1 MGFRKKIQF
10 YACLDLFL
18 VACLACQKVVLP
30 SATSKPVNE
39 SKTTVSSE
47 PVTSNAEVVPEVV
60 NNKKHHI
67 KKSPASVI
75 DPKPV
80 TVAEVKPVT
89 VAEVKPVTVAEVKPV
104 TVAEVKPVTVA
115 EVKPVTVAEV
125 KPVTV
130 APPVALAKPVCDNPL
145 DPQPEFYKRKITM
158 LPPVEDLAQISHLFL
173 GVGVNYTRYE
183 ETLSDLDTSY
193 NNFKAPTYHMGGYFA
208 LDAESGLDF
217 FYKSINIDFDNSSI
231 SKSDTSGQW
240 DTAGVHYDFRKI
252 KNSETM
258 WNMSI
263 GAQMHQMPLALFKNS
278 NNQPV
283 IKNIQLLDIS
293 VGAQYKKYFDSKTR
307 GLWEMHY
314 QHPIDSSAS
323 TGGAKF
329 SIDPQ
334 LAFDGSIGLEKSIF
348 NRAGDMNKWLG
359 LYWYGQYH
367 KVNFKYSD
375 GEVTATGTHQTMFST
390 VELRFSYEF

>member
-80 TVAEVKPVT
+80 A
-89 VAEVKPVTVAEVKPV
+89 
-104 TVAEVKPVTVA
+104 
-115 EVKPVTVAEV
+115 VAEV

-158 LPPVEDLAQISHLFL
+158 RVRL
-173 GVGVNYTRYE
+173 RYWH
-183 ETLSDLDTSY
+183 
-193 NNFKAPTYHMGGYFA
+193 F
-208 LDAESGLDF
+208 
-217 FYKSINIDFDNSSI
+217 
-231 SKSDTSGQW
+231 
-240 DTAGVHYDFRKI
+240 
-252 KNSETM
+252 
-258 WNMSI
+258 
-263 GAQMHQMPLALFKNS
+263 
-278 NNQPV
+278 
-283 IKNIQLLDIS
+283 
-293 VGAQYKKYFDSKTR
+293 
-307 GLWEMHY
+307 
-314 QHPIDSSAS
+314 
-323 TGGAKF
+323 
-329 SIDPQ
+329 
-334 LAFDGSIGLEKSIF
+334 
-348 NRAGDMNKWLG
+348 
-359 LYWYGQYH
+359 
-367 KVNFKYSD
+367 
-375 GEVTATGTHQTMFST
+375 
-390 VELRFSYEF
+390 